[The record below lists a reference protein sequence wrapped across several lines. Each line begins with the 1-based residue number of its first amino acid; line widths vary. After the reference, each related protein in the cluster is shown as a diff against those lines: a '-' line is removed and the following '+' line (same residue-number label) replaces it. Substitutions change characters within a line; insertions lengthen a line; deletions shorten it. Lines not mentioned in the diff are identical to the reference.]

1 MSSSRM
7 GRPPSSNPKD
17 KAIPVRL
24 DEATKDILQRYC
36 DKHNVNRAE
45 AIRAAIHR
53 LEEDETNY
61 FWTPEWRQELVEN
74 EECIKNG
81 ADEIQKTT
89 QTLLRLIH
97 EMKMKTGSEQNET
110 DKE

>member
-17 KAIPVRL
+17 KTIPVRL
-24 DEATKDILQRYC
+24 DEATKAILQRYC

-45 AIRAAIHR
+45 AIRTAIHR

-61 FWTPEWRQELVEN
+61 FWTPEWRQELLEN
-74 EECIKNG
+74 EQSIKNG
-81 ADEIQKTT
+81 AEEMQKTV
-89 QTLLRLIH
+89 QAMLNLIQ
-97 EMKMKTGSEQNET
+97 EMKIKTGSEGNEA
-110 DKE
+110 D